1 MHPHQSQAEL
11 MNLLKEL
18 LEPFVFGDPCLYL
31 GEQILGD
38 VNAACLVRGAL
49 ERDVLACVQGTTV
62 MAAASGPTAAVG
74 VGVQG
79 GGQDR

>member
-1 MHPHQSQAEL
+1 MHSHQSQAEL

-31 GEQILGD
+31 GKEVLRD
-38 VNAACLVRGAL
+38 VNTACPVPGPF
-49 ERDVLACVQGTTV
+49 EGKVLARVQGATV
-62 MAAASGPTAAVG
+62 MAATGGMTAAMG
-74 VGVQG
+74 VGVEG